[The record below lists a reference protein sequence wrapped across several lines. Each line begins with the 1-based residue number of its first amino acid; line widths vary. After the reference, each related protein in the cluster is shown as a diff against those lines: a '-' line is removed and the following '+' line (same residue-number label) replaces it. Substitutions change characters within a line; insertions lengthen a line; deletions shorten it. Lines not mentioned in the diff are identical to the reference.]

1 MKRIKVFQGFVNYG
15 TQAGF
20 FSKALRDKGIPSIS
34 VTFPD
39 QYRRQIDVELLHG
52 GTFIKKIFKHSYNR
66 VRMLYWFFKYNTF
79 HFYFGKT
86 FLKNQRDLPLY
97 HFFGKKVV
105 MEYLGYDV
113 QLYQYS
119 IDKYELTNVRFYK
132 DVETSKLSDER
143 KTKRLKHE
151 TQYIDKQLVC
161 APYLSEFVEGSEVLP
176 LAIDLS
182 EYLFSP
188 KNIPENEIV
197 IMHAPTNR
205 GNKGTEFILAALEK
219 LIDEGFNIRILLVE
233 NISHDELKLKYKEC
247 DIFIDQIVGGWY
259 GTASIE
265 AMAIGLPTCCFVR
278 ESYYEHINYGHKIP
292 IINVLPSTVYDVVK
306 DLIINKDKL
315 AEIGL
320 KSRRFVEEI
329 HDLNKVTDKLI
340 DIYNKL

>member
-1 MKRIKVFQGFVNYG
+1 MNKIKVFQGLENYG

-20 FSKALRDKGIPSIS
+20 FSNALREKGIPSIS
-34 VTFPD
+34 ATFPD
-39 QYRRQIDVELLHG
+39 PYKRQIDVELLHG
-52 GTFIKKIFKHSYNR
+52 GTYFLKIFKHSYNR
-66 VRMLYWFFKYNTF
+66 LRMVCWFFKYNTF
-79 HFYFGKT
+79 HFYFGRT

-143 KTKRLKHE
+143 KIKRLKFE

-161 APYLSEFVEGSEVLP
+161 APYLSEFVEDSEVLP

-182 EYLFSP
+182 KYQYTP
-188 KNIPENEIV
+188 KTILGNEIV

-205 GNKGTEFILAALEK
+205 GNKGTEFILAALNK

-247 DIFIDQIVGGWY
+247 DIFIDQIVVGWY

-265 AMAIGLPTCCFVR
+265 AMAIGRPTCCFIR
-278 ESYYEHINYGHKIP
+278 ESYFEHIDYGQKIP
-292 IINVLPSTVYDVVK
+292 IINVLPTTVYSVIK
-306 DLIINKDKL
+306 DLILNKDKL
-315 AEIGL
+315 VEIGL
-320 KSRRFVEEI
+320 NSRRFVEEI
-329 HDLNKVTDKLI
+329 HDLNKVTDHLI
-340 DIYNKL
+340 NIYNKL

>member
-1 MKRIKVFQGFVNYG
+1 MSRIKVFQGLVNYG

-20 FSKALRDKGIPSIS
+20 FSKALREKGIPSIS

-52 GTFIKKIFKHSYNR
+52 GSFFQKLLKHSYNKA
-66 VRMLYWFFKYNTF
+66 RMIYWFFKYNTF

-86 FLKNQRDLPLY
+86 LLKNQRDLPLY
-97 HFFGKKVV
+97 HLFGKKVI

-132 DVETSKLSDER
+132 DVKTSKLSDD
-143 KTKRLKHE
+143 KKIKRLKYE
-151 TQYIDKQLVC
+151 TQYINKQLVC
-161 APYLSEFVEGSEVLP
+161 APYLSEFVTGSEVLP

-182 EYLFSP
+182 KYQYSP
-188 KNIPENEIV
+188 KMISENEIV

-205 GNKGTEFILAALEK
+205 GNKGSEFILAALNT
-219 LIDEGFNIRILLVE
+219 LIAEGYNIRILLVE

-247 DIFIDQIVGGWY
+247 DIFIDQIVVGWY

-265 AMAIGLPTCCFVR
+265 AMAIGRPTCCFIR
-278 ESYYEHINYGHKIP
+278 ESYFEHIDYGQKIP
-292 IINVLPSTVYDVVK
+292 IINVLPTTVYDVIK
-306 DLIINKDKL
+306 DLILNKDKL

-320 KSRRFVEEI
+320 NSRRFVEEV
-329 HDLNKVTDKLI
+329 HDLKIVTDKLI